1 MTFSNMINPLSK
13 KSLPIIPKKAN
24 PVEFAF
30 YHD

>member
-1 MTFSNMINPLSK
+1 MVNPLSK

-30 YHD
+30 FDY

>member
-13 KSLPIIPKKAN
+13 KSSPIISKKAN

-30 YHD
+30 

>member
-13 KSLPIIPKKAN
+13 KSSLIISKKAN

-30 YHD
+30 

>member
-1 MTFSNMINPLSK
+1 MINPLSK

-30 YHD
+30 FDH

>member
-13 KSLPIIPKKAN
+13 KSPPIIPKKAN

-30 YHD
+30 YHH

>member
-1 MTFSNMINPLSK
+1 MVNPLSK

-30 YHD
+30 YHH

>member
-1 MTFSNMINPLSK
+1 MINPLSK

-30 YHD
+30 FNH